1 MPYLNISLK
10 WQIFVWR
17 LYAWKLGLLNAAN
30 AWKCL
35 EEKMPVWNYK
45 SNLESWRT
53 EEKYNSRWREG
64 AIDIRID
71 CYFIPGVG
79 WEVGC
84 HVENHEL
91 VRLREE
97 GGKVRGLL
105 EGGRAPVASWPPATN
120 EQPEHLLLKEH
131 LGNFGHLG
139 KFGNFWARRRMGC
152 LSVLVLVASLLAAQV
167 RFVTGC
173 SIKGDMQCIKM
184 FLFLQN
190 FNNNF
195 LPLLES
201 SVLMIISTK
210 ILICVGS
217 FGGKVMTVYPSYLFN
232 WT

>member
-1 MPYLNISLK
+1 M
-10 WQIFVWR
+10 
-17 LYAWKLGLLNAAN
+17 
-30 AWKCL
+30 
-35 EEKMPVWNYK
+35 
-45 SNLESWRT
+45 
-53 EEKYNSRWREG
+53 REG
-64 AIDIRID
+64 G
-71 CYFIPGVG
+71 PQLLVG
-79 WEVGC
+79 LQQPTSSRNIFCLSSTWEI
-84 HVENHEL
+84 L
-91 VRLREE
+91 STW
-97 GGKVRGLL
+97 
-105 EGGRAPVASWPPATN
+105 AD
-120 EQPEHLLLKEH
+120 
-131 LGNFGHLG
+131 LGTFGH
-139 KFGNFWARRRMGC
+139 FWARSRMGC
-152 LSVLVLVASLLAAQV
+152 LSIIVLVASLLAAQV